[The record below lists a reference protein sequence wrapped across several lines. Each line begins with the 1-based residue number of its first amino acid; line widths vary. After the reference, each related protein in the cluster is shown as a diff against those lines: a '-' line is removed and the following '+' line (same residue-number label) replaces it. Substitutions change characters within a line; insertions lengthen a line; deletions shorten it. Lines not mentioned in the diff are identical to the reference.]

1 MSIINSIASLT
12 EKKAKLNFTTL
23 AILSFFGGAYI
34 AFGGLL
40 ALLIAGNLPTMAT
53 ENPGFVKFIFG
64 AVFPLGLILVV
75 IAGAELFTGNNS
87 YFSAGVLAKK
97 VTIIDLLKNWFFVF
111 VFNFFGA
118 LFVAFFLTHQAEL
131 LNESQTN
138 FIIRIGESKANLPF
152 NVAFLRALG
161 CNWLVCLALWMAL
174 KANTISG
181 KILVIWFPIMAFV
194 AIGFEHS
201 IANQFFVPLAIFSG
215 AKVSWLEFLTNNLL
229 PVTLGNIVGGGVFVG
244 MAYFFAINKKLD

>member
-12 EKKAKLNFTTL
+12 EKKAKLNITSL

-40 ALLIAGNLPTMAT
+40 ALLISGNLPTLAS

-97 VTIIDLLKNWFFVF
+97 VSVSDLLKNWGLVF
-111 VFNFFGA
+111 VFNFVGA
-118 LFVAFFLTHQAEL
+118 LFVAYFLTHLAEL
-131 LNESQTN
+131 LNTNQTN
-138 FIIRIGESKANLPF
+138 FIIKIGESKANLAF

-161 CNWLVCLALWMAL
+161 CNWLVCLALWMAV

-181 KILVIWFPIMAFV
+181 KILAIWFPIMAFV

-215 AKVSWLEFLTNNLL
+215 ANISWSQFLVNNLL
-229 PVTLGNIVGGGVFVG
+229 PVTLGNIVGGGIFVG
-244 MAYFFAINKKLD
+244 MAYFFTESKSS